1 MKYIKGI
8 EKHSLI
14 TMVKI
19 TFVKIGNITLTTL
32 IDIMLDERASRAD
45 IEATV
50 ISSSTK
56 MKPSAAERIFPLID
70 QVETDLMVM
79 ISPNANDKG
88 PQSVI
93 DRYKEK
99 YPLIVVSDGGD
110 KEVRAKWKE
119 EGVGYIIV
127 PFDPMIGA
135 KRDFLDAT
143 EMCLFNGY
151 IINAFGACGVFAYIN
166 DLLDGVINQLKA
178 GEKPTLPTRNMSA
191 IGVTTWYPFS
201 NEYSRPKALASLTML
216 QNSANLNVNGCF
228 IEKDREK
235 ALIKVAGAHEMVR
248 QASLLADEVRE
259 LEKASN
265 HLIRMPHGKEG
276 ELLHKIHFF
285 DEAHEKKA

>member
-1 MKYIKGI
+1 
-8 EKHSLI
+8 
-14 TMVKI
+14 MVKI

-32 IDIMLDERASRAD
+32 IDIMLDERASRTD
-45 IEATV
+45 IDATV

-56 MKPSAAERIFPLID
+56 MKPEAAERIFPLID

-110 KEVRAKWKE
+110 KEARAKWKE

-135 KRDFLDAT
+135 KRDYLDAT

-151 IINAFGACGVFAYIN
+151 IINTFSACGVFAYIN
-166 DLLDGVINQLKA
+166 DLLDGVIEQLKA

-191 IGVTTWYPFS
+191 IGVSTWYPFS
-201 NEYSRPKALASLTML
+201 SEYSRPKALAALTML

-228 IEKDREK
+228 VEKDRER

-248 QASLLADEVRE
+248 QAGLLADEVRE
-259 LEKASN
+259 MEKATN
-265 HLIRMPHGKEG
+265 HLIRMPHGKDG
-276 ELLHKIHFF
+276 KLLHKVHFF
-285 DEAHEKKA
+285 DEAHEKKE

>member
-1 MKYIKGI
+1 
-8 EKHSLI
+8 
-14 TMVKI
+14 MVKI

-56 MKPSAAERIFPLID
+56 MKLSAAERIFPLID

-99 YPLIVVSDGGD
+99 HPLIVVSDTAD

-119 EGVGYIIV
+119 EGVGYIIA

-135 KRDFLDAT
+135 KRDFLDTT
-143 EMCLFNGY
+143 EMCLFNGH
-151 IINAFGACGVFAYIN
+151 IITAFSACGVFAYITA
-166 DLLDGVINQLKA
+166 LFDGVIDQLKA
-178 GEKPTLPTRNMSA
+178 GEKPTLPLKNMSS
-191 IGVTTWYPFS
+191 IGVVTSVAFG
-201 NEYSRPKALASLTML
+201 NEYSRPKALAALNIL
-216 QNSANLNVNGCF
+216 KDAGNVNVNGCF
-228 IEKDREK
+228 VEKDKEK

-248 QASLLADEVRE
+248 QAALLADEIRE

-265 HLIRMPHGKEG
+265 HLVRTPHGKEG

-285 DEAHEKKA
+285 DEAHEKK

>member
-1 MKYIKGI
+1 
-8 EKHSLI
+8 
-14 TMVKI
+14 MVKI

-32 IDIMLDERASRAD
+32 IDIMLDERASRTD
-45 IEATV
+45 IESTV

-56 MKPSAAERIFPLID
+56 MKLSAAERIFPLID

-99 YPLIVVSDGGD
+99 YPLIVVSDTAD

-119 EGVGYIIV
+119 DGVGYIIA

-135 KRDFLDAT
+135 KRDYLDTT

-151 IINAFGACGVFAYIN
+151 IITAFSACGVFAYITE
-166 DLLDGVINQLKA
+166 LLDGVIDQLKA
-178 GEKPTLPTRNMSA
+178 GEKPTLPTRNMSG
-191 IGVTTWYPFS
+191 IGVVTKASFA
-201 NEYSRPKALASLTML
+201 NEYSRPKALAALNIL
-216 QNSANLNVNGCF
+216 KDAGDVNVNGCF
-228 IEKDREK
+228 VEKDREK

-248 QASLLADEVRE
+248 QAAILADEVRE

-265 HLIRMPHGKEG
+265 HLIRTPHSKEG
-276 ELLHKIHFF
+276 KLLHKMHFF
-285 DEAHEKKA
+285 DEAHEK

>member
-1 MKYIKGI
+1 
-8 EKHSLI
+8 
-14 TMVKI
+14 MVKI

-32 IDIMLDERASRAD
+32 IDIMLDERASRTD
-45 IEATV
+45 IDATV

-56 MKPSAAERIFPLID
+56 MKPEAAERIFPLID

-110 KEVRAKWKE
+110 KEVREKWKE
-119 EGVGYIIV
+119 DGVGYIIV

-151 IINAFGACGVFAYIN
+151 IINAFSTCGVFAYIN
-166 DLLDGVINQLKA
+166 ELLDGVIEQLKA
-178 GEKPTLPTRNMSA
+178 GDKPELPTRNMSA
-191 IGVTTWYPFS
+191 IGVVTAYPFS
-201 NEYSRPKALASLTML
+201 SEYARPKALAALTML
-216 QNSANLNVNGCF
+216 QNSAKLNVNGCF
-228 IEKDREK
+228 VEKDRQK

-248 QASLLADEVRE
+248 QAGLLADEVRE
-259 LEKASN
+259 MEKATN
-265 HLIRMPHGKEG
+265 NLIRMPHGKDG
-276 ELLHKIHFF
+276 KLLHKVHFF
-285 DEAHEKKA
+285 DEAHEKKE

>member
-1 MKYIKGI
+1 
-8 EKHSLI
+8 
-14 TMVKI
+14 MVKI

-32 IDIMLDERASRAD
+32 IDIMLDERASRTD
-45 IEATV
+45 IDATV

-56 MKPSAAERIFPLID
+56 MKPEAAERIFPLID

-110 KEVRAKWKE
+110 KEVREKWKE
-119 EGVGYIIV
+119 DGVGYIIV

-151 IINAFGACGVFAYIN
+151 IINTFSTCGVFAYIN
-166 DLLDGVINQLKA
+166 ELLDGVIEQLKA
-178 GEKPTLPTRNMSA
+178 GDKPELPTRNMSA
-191 IGVTTWYPFS
+191 IGVVTAYPFS
-201 NEYSRPKALASLTML
+201 SEYARPKALAALTML
-216 QNSANLNVNGCF
+216 QNSAKLNVNGCF
-228 IEKDREK
+228 VEKDRQK

-248 QASLLADEVRE
+248 QAGLLADEVRE
-259 LEKASN
+259 MEKATN
-265 HLIRMPHGKEG
+265 HLIRMPHGKDG
-276 ELLHKIHFF
+276 KLLHKVHFF
-285 DEAHEKKA
+285 DEAHEKKE